1 MASVSE
7 NTFGTRVLNAQT
19 LATHLAAFTG
29 YVPPRPTEALAS
41 LNTLITAFKTS
52 NSNEATK
59 LQAYSLSVEARQ
71 KAFSKDA
78 DSLAKLLS
86 PIGSAVRSQYGKSS
100 KEAGNVSE
108 MITKMRGRKVA
119 KDAQNPSEVTISTS
133 ELSYGSVTHNFSG
146 LYAALSALTP
156 AYNPANNFI
165 KLPALATKATL
176 YNNVNTAVISSYGN
190 LVKERKT
197 RNDLYT
203 DLKER
208 CSRIKE
214 SVKSQYGVNSSEYKL
229 IKGLKI

>member
-19 LATHLAAFTG
+19 LATHLATFTG
-29 YVPPRPTEALAS
+29 YAPPRPTEALAS
-41 LNTLITAFKTS
+41 LNTLIAAFKTS

-59 LQAYSLSVEARQ
+59 LQSYSLAVESRQ

-78 DSLAKLLS
+78 DSLSKLLS

-100 KEAGNVSE
+100 KEASTVSE
-108 MITKMRGRKVA
+108 MIVNMRGRRIP
-119 KDAQNPSEVTISTS
+119 KDPQNLSEAAISTS
-133 ELSYGSVTHNFSG
+133 ALSYGSITHNFSD
-146 LYAALSALTP
+146 LYAALSALAP

-176 YNNVNTAVISSYGN
+176 YNTVNTAVISCYGN

-197 RNDLYT
+197 RNDLYA

-214 SVKSQYGVNSSEYKL
+214 SVKSQYGLNSSEYKL